1 LVRGRFGGC
10 GSVHAFLYSRQVYPP
25 ILFSFPVFIQNMI
38 SSSIL
43 GFVIVGSL
51 FWVLAGLSI
60 LVVLFIRERRKKKLW

>member
-1 LVRGRFGGC
+1 
-10 GSVHAFLYSRQVYPP
+10 
-25 ILFSFPVFIQNMI
+25 MI

-43 GFVIVGSL
+43 GLVIVGSL

>member
-1 LVRGRFGGC
+1 
-10 GSVHAFLYSRQVYPP
+10 
-25 ILFSFPVFIQNMI
+25 MI

-43 GFVIVGSL
+43 GFVIVVSL